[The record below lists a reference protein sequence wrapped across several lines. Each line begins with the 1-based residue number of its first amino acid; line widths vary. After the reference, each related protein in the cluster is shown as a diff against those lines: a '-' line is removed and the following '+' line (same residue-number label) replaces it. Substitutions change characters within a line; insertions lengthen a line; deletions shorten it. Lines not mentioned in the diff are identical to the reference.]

1 MNGSESLLSPFS
13 NAYVSTPR
21 AYLVDAASGLGRLF
35 GGHAFL
41 LIEGIIEK
49 QYILER
55 IEIFA
60 AKSHG
65 DDDNSNSCSGL
76 HGLVTAIK
84 FRSFSANLR
93 ETTDLSG
100 AKALDPIPKDPE
112 EKKKFDENLIKLTG
126 SSNNYEMYEINNDN
140 FTRLRRLIRI
150 RQISFSELYAR
161 AMLTVQDNE
170 RLRNLF
176 TNNIN
181 EKQRELINKAIKKD
195 PRFRT
200 MTPDCAFLTHTENTI
215 KKLTFTDES
224 KVGDNITLDQINTQH
239 EHAVNYLEL
248 MCCKEF
254 REAIVNDPED
264 GSTSKTRGIFTY
276 LLFMLAETKDPETQ
290 QNLLPEE
297 FLRFSLAG
305 PNNNFSGSASA
316 GDRVNCLAWA
326 KSILQ
331 DVGLNVVET
340 NKPKM
345 LGTSCL
351 IL

>member
-1 MNGSESLLSPFS
+1 MNGTERLLSPFS
-13 NAYVSTPR
+13 NVYTTTPQ
-21 AYLVDAASGLGRLF
+21 AYLVDAASGFGRLF

-41 LIEGIIEK
+41 LIEGIVENH
-49 QYILER
+49 YILER

-76 HGLVTAIK
+76 HGLVTSIK

-100 AKALDPIPKDPE
+100 AQALDPIPKDPE

-150 RQISFSELYAR
+150 RQIDFSKVYAE
-161 AMLTVQDNE
+161 AMVIAHDNV
-170 RLRNLF
+170 RLRDLF
-176 TNNIN
+176 KKSIN
-181 EKQRELINKAIKKD
+181 EKQKNLINTAIEK
-195 PRFRT
+195 PRGWHT
-200 MTPDCAFLTHTENTI
+200 LTPDAAFYYHTKNTI
-215 KKLTFTDES
+215 EKLTFTDES
-224 KVGDNITLDQINTQH
+224 EVGDNITLDDINKQH
-239 EHAVNYLEL
+239 KLAENYLEL
-248 MCCKEF
+248 MSCKEF

-290 QNLLPEE
+290 QSLLPEE

-305 PNNNFSGSASA
+305 PNNNFSGSANA

-340 NKPKM
+340 NKPKR
-345 LGTSCL
+345 LGMSCL